1 MNTENKLTNE
11 VPEIQVTA
19 SAAFVE
25 PAMKCFNEI
34 ICSIWQA
41 KNTET
46 LRRHLVDPVVVV
58 VVREPFNGCLDL
70 R

>member
-46 LRRHLVDPVVVV
+46 LRRH
-58 VVREPFNGCLDL
+58 FQ
-70 R
+70 